1 MIDTLQ
7 AGQEIRCTVDN
18 VPQNKGGQDTICRLM
33 RRNPDFARGLR
44 RAQHLRSR
52 RMNRY
57 IRGNRLW
64 SSREKAARVVKC
76 AAGASWTMTY
86 THDIA
91 SDLGSVSSYLKIEQA

>member
-7 AGQEIRCTVDN
+7 AGDAIKCTVDS

-33 RRNPDFARGLR
+33 RKDADISRGLR

-64 SSREKAARVVKC
+64 SSREKAARIARC
-76 AAGASWTMTY
+76 TPGASWTMTF
-86 THDIA
+86 THDMTP
-91 SDLGSVSSYLKIEQA
+91 DLSSVSSYLKIEKA